1 MNFLYKFF
9 ATGFGSGYS
18 PFAPGTAGT
27 IVGILMLIP
36 VMYFNINFLDFEGTT
51 AIGIWLVIA
60 TILFFFIGVKAGN
73 ELEAEWGHDAQKI
86 VIDEIVGVWVTLLF
100 FPINWLTL
108 LLAFILFRGF
118 DIYKPLGIRK
128 MERFGRG
135 WGVML
140 DDVAA
145 GVYAWVVLK
154 ILTLIWP
161 SILWASL

>member
-36 VMYFNINFLDFEGTT
+36 FMYFEATFFDISGDAALGV
-51 AIGIWLVIA
+51 WLLIA
-60 TILFFFIGVKAGN
+60 TIIFFFIGVKSGN
-73 ELEAEWGHDAQKI
+73 ELEGEWGHDAQKI
-86 VIDEIVGVWVTLLF
+86 VIDEIVGVWVTMLF
-100 FPINWLTL
+100 FPFNWLTL

-128 MERFGRG
+128 MERFGGG

-145 GVYAWVVLK
+145 GVYAWIALK
-154 ILTLIWP
+154 VLTLIWP
-161 SILWASL
+161 VILSY

>member
-36 VMYFNINFLDFEGTT
+36 FMFYDLELLGFASSETT
-51 AIGIWLVIA
+51 GIPLIIA
-60 TILFFFIGVKAGN
+60 TIIFFFIGVKAGN

-86 VIDEIVGVWVTLLF
+86 VIDEIVGVWVAMLF
-100 FPINWLTL
+100 FPMNWLTL
-108 LLAFILFRGF
+108 LLAFLLFRGF

-154 ILTLIWP
+154 ILTLVWP
-161 SILWASL
+161 SILVAC